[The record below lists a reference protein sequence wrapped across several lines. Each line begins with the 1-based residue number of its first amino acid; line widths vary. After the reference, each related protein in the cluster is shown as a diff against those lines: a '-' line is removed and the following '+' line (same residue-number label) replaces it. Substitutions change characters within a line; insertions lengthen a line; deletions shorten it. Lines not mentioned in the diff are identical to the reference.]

1 MSTVPETIAA
11 NHMGSKVL
19 AISCVTNMAAGVTD
33 QKLDHK
39 EVLAVGERVKDSMTE
54 LLRRVLPRL
63 Q

>member
-1 MSTVPETIAA
+1 
-11 NHMGSKVL
+11 
-19 AISCVTNMAAGVTD
+19 VTNYAAGVTD

-39 EVLAVGERVKDSMTE
+39 EVLEVGERVKGTMVE